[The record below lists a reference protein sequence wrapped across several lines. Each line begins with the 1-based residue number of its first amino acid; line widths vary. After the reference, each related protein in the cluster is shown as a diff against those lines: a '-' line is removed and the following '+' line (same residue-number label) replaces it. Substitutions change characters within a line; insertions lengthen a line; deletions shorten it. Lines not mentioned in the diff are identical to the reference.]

1 MIGVFDSGVGGL
13 SVLREIRK
21 RLPAADLV
29 YVADRARSPYGTRSL
44 DEVETISA
52 GVADWLIDRG
62 ATCLVVACNT
72 ASAAALDKLR
82 ALYPDLPI
90 VGMEPAVKPAVL
102 ASKTSRVAVFA
113 TAATFQGRLFASVV
127 DRFAAGVEVLTRACP
142 EWVELVERGQMKGP
156 EVETAISSAVDPVV
170 AEGAD
175 VVVLACTHFSFLGP
189 TISQISGLQ
198 VVDPASAVAAQVA
211 RVAPDVDGTG
221 ELILAA
227 SGDTTGFAALA
238 SALASMSGAV
248 IPFSP

>member
-1 MIGVFDSGVGGL
+1 MFDSGVGGL
-13 SVLREIRK
+13 SVLTEIRK
-21 RLPAADLV
+21 CLPSADLV

-44 DEVETISA
+44 DEVGRISA

-72 ASAAALDKLR
+72 ASAAALDMLR
-82 ALYPDLPI
+82 ALHPDLPI

-102 ASKTSRVAVFA
+102 ASKTGTVAVFA

-127 DRFAAGVEVLTRACP
+127 DRFAAGVEVLTSACP
-142 EWVELVERGQMKGP
+142 EWVEIVERGQVEGP
-156 EVETAISSAVDPVV
+156 EVEASISAAVDPVV

-189 TISQISGLQ
+189 TISRISGLE

-211 RVAPDVDGTG
+211 RVAPDVEGTG
-221 ELILAA
+221 ELTLAA
-227 SGDTTGFAALA
+227 SGDTSEFAALA
-238 SALASMSGAV
+238 SALASMTGPV
-248 IPFSP
+248 IPFTP

>member
-1 MIGVFDSGVGGL
+1 MFDSGVGGL
-13 SVLREIRK
+13 SVLKEIRK
-21 RLPAADLV
+21 RLPDADLL

-44 DEVETISA
+44 DEVEAISA

-72 ASAAALDKLR
+72 ASAAALDTLR
-82 ALYPDLPI
+82 ALHPDLPI

-102 ASKTSRVAVFA
+102 ASKTGTVAVFA

-127 DRFAAGVEVLTRACP
+127 DRFATGMNVLTRACP
-142 EWVELVERGQMKGP
+142 EWVELVERGQVEGP
-156 EVETAISSAVDPVV
+156 GVETAIGSAVDPVV

-175 VVVLACTHFSFLGP
+175 VVVLACTHFSFLAP
-189 TISQISGLQ
+189 TISRISGLE
-198 VVDPASAVAAQVA
+198 VVDPAPAVAAQVA
-211 RVAPDVDGTG
+211 RVAADVEGTG

-227 SGDTTGFAALA
+227 SGDTTEFATLA
-238 SALASMSGAV
+238 SALASMTGPV

>member
-1 MIGVFDSGVGGL
+1 MFDSGVGGL